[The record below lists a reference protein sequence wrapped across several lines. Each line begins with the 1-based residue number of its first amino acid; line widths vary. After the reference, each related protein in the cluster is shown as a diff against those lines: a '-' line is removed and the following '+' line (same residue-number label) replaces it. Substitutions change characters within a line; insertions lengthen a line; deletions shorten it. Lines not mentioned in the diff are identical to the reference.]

1 MKRILADAANTLLRP
16 IGIGIAKE
24 GFDMQGAVMRLG
36 RTAPDVASVIDIGA
50 SNGRWSQIALQAFP
64 RARVVGIDPLAEREA
79 ELKALKLS
87 EPRFDYV
94 LCAAGPEADGMVELA
109 VGDDIDGS
117 TVGGGEGQV
126 RQVPT
131 ASIDAIADRLELV
144 GPFLLK
150 FDTHGFELPIL
161 AGSTRTLERT
171 SHIIMEVYNFRH
183 TSGTLLFH
191 EMCAHLETLGFR
203 CFNMAEPMHRLTDQ
217 ALWQMDLFFARAD
230 NPVFASNSYK

>member
-1 MKRILADAANTLLRP
+1 MKRILADAANSLLRP
-16 IGIGIAKE
+16 LGIGIAKE
-24 GFDMQGAVMRLG
+24 GFDMHGAVMRLG
-36 RTAPDVASVIDIGA
+36 RSAPGVASVVDIGA
-50 SNGRWSQIALQAFP
+50 SNGRWSEIALKAFP

-94 LCAAGPEADGMVELA
+94 LCAAGPEADGIVELA

-126 RQVPT
+126 RKVPT
-131 ASIDAIADRLELV
+131 ASIDAIAERLALQ

-161 AGSTRTLERT
+161 AGASHTLERT

-183 TSGTLLFH
+183 TAGTLLFH
-191 EMCAHLETLGFR
+191 EMCAHMEKLGFR

-217 ALWQMDLFFARAD
+217 ALWQMDLFFARTD
-230 NPVFASNSYK
+230 DPVFASDNYR